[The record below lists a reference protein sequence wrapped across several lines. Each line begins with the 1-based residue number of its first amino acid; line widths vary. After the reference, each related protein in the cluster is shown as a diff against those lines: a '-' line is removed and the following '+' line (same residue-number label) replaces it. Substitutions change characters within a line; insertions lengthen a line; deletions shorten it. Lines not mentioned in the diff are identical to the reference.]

1 VIGVGEENAPKSM
14 PLDDE
19 ALLDQ
24 GVMAN
29 EGPTT
34 GDDAESGRLGDSE
47 SKYPSLRVTEAPTVV
62 EENKL

>member
-1 VIGVGEENAPKSM
+1 VVGVGEENASKSM

-19 ALLDQ
+19 ALSDR

-29 EGPTT
+29 ERPTT
-34 GDDAESGRLGDSE
+34 GDDVGSGRLGDSE
-47 SKYPSLRVTEAPTVV
+47 SKYPSLRATKAPTVV